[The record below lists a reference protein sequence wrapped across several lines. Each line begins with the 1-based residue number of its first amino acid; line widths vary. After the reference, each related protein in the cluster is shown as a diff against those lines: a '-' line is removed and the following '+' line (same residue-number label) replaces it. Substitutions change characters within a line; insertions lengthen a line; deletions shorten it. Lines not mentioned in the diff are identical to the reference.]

1 MGGKDY
7 RIPVE
12 RSYSERKR
20 GTGRDFNSADNSIPA
35 ACMLPS
41 GSYLIGAR
49 IPFFFFFPSSMASLS
64 AFRGSAGW
72 VCRIPLG
79 KAFHQ

>member
-1 MGGKDY
+1 
-7 RIPVE
+7 
-12 RSYSERKR
+12 
-20 GTGRDFNSADNSIPA
+20 
-35 ACMLPS
+35 MLPS